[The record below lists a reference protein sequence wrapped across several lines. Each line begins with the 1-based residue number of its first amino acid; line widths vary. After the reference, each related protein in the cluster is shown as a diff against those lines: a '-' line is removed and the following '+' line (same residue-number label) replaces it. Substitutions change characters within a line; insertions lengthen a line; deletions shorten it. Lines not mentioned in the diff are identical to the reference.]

1 MSSAPK
7 WVRFAFVAL
16 IAWMAAYETVAP
28 GAPGNALFGKQIHLG
43 VLAAGS
49 LLCLAR
55 VVLVREE
62 RLTWA
67 LVTAALIAW
76 SGGEIYYTQVIWGMK
91 SPPVP
96 SWADAGYLAM
106 PVLLFAGVCILAR
119 RRLRRAAPALW
130 ADGLTAALAVGALSA
145 AVAFDA
151 VLRTVGG
158 DPLLVATNL
167 AYPICD
173 VLLLGVCVVVVA
185 LNGWRVDRTWGLLS
199 GGVVLFWIADSLYL
213 VQTAH
218 GTYTAGGV
226 YDIGWW
232 AGIVAIAGAAWQR
245 VPERAVAPGERGW
258 TIGLPVGFSALA
270 LGVLA
275 YGCLRRD
282 PLNALA
288 VGLAVGAML
297 TVCVRL
303 IMTFRAH
310 AEMLRTSRQEA
321 LSDALTGLA
330 NRRALVIA
338 LEHACREA
346 SDDAPVTLALFD
358 LDGFKAYNDTFGH
371 LAGDALLERLAGA
384 LQAVV
389 SPRGD
394 AYRVGGDEFCA
405 LI

>member
-1 MSSAPK
+1 MSRGMRAAPR
-7 WVRFAFVAL
+7 WVLWAFGAL
-16 IAWMAAYETVAP
+16 VAWMTAYEAVAVAAP
-28 GAPGNALFGKQIHLG
+28 GDVLAGVFGKQIHLG
-43 VLAAGS
+43 VLAAAS

-62 RLTWA
+62 RGTWA
-67 LVTAALIAW
+67 LITAALMAW
-76 SGGEIYYTQVIWGMK
+76 SGGEIHYTQVIWGMK

-106 PVLLFAGVCILAR
+106 PVLLFAGVCSLAR

-130 ADGLTAALAVGALSA
+130 ADGITAALAVGALSA

-167 AYPICD
+167 AYPLSD
-173 VLLLGVCVVVVA
+173 LLLLGVCVVVVA

-226 YDIGWW
+226 YDVGWW
-232 AGIVAIAGAAWQR
+232 AGIVAMAGAAWQP
-245 VPERAVAPGERGW
+245 VPERAVAPAARGTW

-282 PLNALA
+282 PLNVLA
-288 VGLAVGAML
+288 VGLAVG
-297 TVCVRL
+297 
-303 IMTFRAH
+303 
-310 AEMLRTSRQEA
+310 
-321 LSDALTGLA
+321 
-330 NRRALVIA
+330 
-338 LEHACREA
+338 
-346 SDDAPVTLALFD
+346 
-358 LDGFKAYNDTFGH
+358 
-371 LAGDALLERLAGA
+371 
-384 LQAVV
+384 
-389 SPRGD
+389 
-394 AYRVGGDEFCA
+394 
-405 LI
+405 